1 MPSGASY
8 PMIARSI
15 CRRASPMT
23 YVHNEVAENRNY
35 AQMLKAV
42 MDYVNT
48 GGINAIFTPGRMN
61 AAYFEHAYLAEKREL
76 YSSMQMMS

>member
-1 MPSGASY
+1 MVCIRRQFTCASGASY

-23 YVHNEVAENRNY
+23 YVHNEVADNRNY
-35 AQMLKAV
+35 ANMLKEV

-48 GGINAIFTPGRMN
+48 AVSML
-61 AAYFEHAYLAEKREL
+61 YLHLVE
-76 YSSMQMMS
+76 